1 MTDFKR
7 VEHIESTPFQTHSE
21 RNVHGWE
28 RAGSLAGGVVMMG
41 KGLRRG
47 GIFGLIQL
55 AIGGVA
61 LARGITGHC
70 SAKSLLEKS
79 RHEMNTVRA
88 KIERAGDDLT
98 RLKANAEAATVWA
111 RAAAASLRRR
121 RQCRHRQH
129 PRRHGLAHRSSRCVT
144 NRFASRSAPSV

>member
-1 MTDFKR
+1 MTDLKR

-98 RLKANAEAATVWA
+98 RLKANAEAATSTATVTGND
-111 RAAAASLRRR
+111 SLTS
-121 RQCRHRQH
+121 
-129 PRRHGLAHRSSRCVT
+129 PKTGI
-144 NRFASRSAPSV
+144 